1 MEEWKAIKDFD
12 GYEVS
17 NYGRVRTHNKITYS
31 KLHGERHWQ
40 DRILKQKL
48 GAQNEYRIA
57 LWRDGCEYYFLV
69 HRLVACAF
77 LGEPENEKMTV
88 NHKDGNR
95 QNNHIDNLEWL
106 SLADNIRHAFNTGL
120 MKNVLNPCLLISEN
134 GETINCA
141 SFSDASRKLGRNN
154 GYVSNCLKGNKQIKS
169 ITGEKFIVRIL

>member
-1 MEEWKAIKDFD
+1 MEEWRAIAGFN

-17 NYGRVRTHNKITYS
+17 NYGRVRTHNKVTYT
-31 KLHGERHWQ
+31 KMHGERHWK
-40 DRILKQKL
+40 DRILKQKI

-77 LGEPENEKMTV
+77 LGEPKNKKMTV

-106 SLADNIRHAFNTGL
+106 SLADNIRHAFNNGL
-120 MKNVLNPCLLISEN
+120 MPTKKCILTAQGGKKVHCLSL
-134 GETINCA
+134 
-141 SFSDASRKLGRNN
+141 SDASRKIGRNE
-154 GYVSNCLKGNKQIKS
+154 GYISNCLIKKRPIKGKDGQQY
-169 ITGEKFIVRIL
+169 KFEVNNE